1 MLSVI
6 FFISY
11 LLRVQVLLDA
21 AVMEMQQYSS
31 VVARANVTTTTST
44 APQQET
50 PATAPPE
57 AASAVPPEPTLTE
70 PDTATTIGA
79 SNNPDSGDI
88 SKASSEPE
96 PGATNTTTV
105 QASDRAVTSSEGEK
119 EQEQEVS
126 VQARPP
132 SETGARP
139 KTTDRG
145 SPSDDQVTFLEE
157 FYLYLLFF
165 LGGNQEAKVGCI

>member
-1 MLSVI
+1 M
-6 FFISY
+6 
-11 LLRVQVLLDA
+11 LDA

-44 APQQET
+44 APQQEAPVTT
-50 PATAPPE
+50 PPPAP
-57 AASAVPPEPTLTE
+57 AVPPEPTLTE
-70 PDTATTIGA
+70 PEPATTIGA

-88 SKASSEPE
+88 SKTSSEPE
-96 PGATNTTTV
+96 PGATITATV

-165 LGGNQEAKVGCI
+165 PGLWMLEKSSQISLNLA

>member
-1 MLSVI
+1 MG
-6 FFISY
+6 
-11 LLRVQVLLDA
+11 
-21 AVMEMQQYSS
+21 
-31 VVARANVTTTTST
+31 
-44 APQQET
+44 P
-50 PATAPPE
+50 
-57 AASAVPPEPTLTE
+57 ASAVPPEPTLTE

-96 PGATNTTTV
+96 PGATITTTV

-139 KTTDRG
+139 KATDRG
-145 SPSDDQVTFLEE
+145 SPSDDQEE
-157 FYLYLLFF
+157 IRKRRLAVF
-165 LGGNQEAKVGCI
+165 EAQKKRLMNKNK